1 MILSGLAIN
10 QEARPHR
17 VLVRSLRTLAV
28 ALFSHKKQKP
38 NMDSFPAQPLGGSN
52 LNGNDPL
59 GIARPPSIHTQRIFG
74 GRNKRRHRIH
84 VRRKHGC
91 RMRMFRMAREH
102 VEAIALDRRFLH
114 LVAQPA

>member
-1 MILSGLAIN
+1 MFSVQGPMPSRIGSVMARSRVSAWISLSIADSPNSGYAECAI
-10 QEARPHR
+10 RPD
-17 VLVRSLRTLAV
+17 AV
-28 ALFSHKKQKP
+28 NS
-38 NMDSFPAQPLGGSN
+38 M
-52 LNGNDPL
+52 
-59 GIARPPSIHTQRIFG
+59 RIFG
-74 GRNKRRHRIH
+74 GRNKMRHRIH